1 MEMSDYDPMWHWW
14 EQLQERRQLSEG
26 PTSPSAWSPRA
37 GTYSPHYLPTT
48 PPSPSPVPDPVT
60 PLAQTGP
67 SAVGSASFDIR
78 SLLGSAK
85 KDPSSP
91 CRASTIA
98 ALPSP
103 APEMHV
109 DSEEPVFADTRASA
123 EAVDTPVRRV
133 SIASSAPYTNSNSPF
148 LAWSPSLCHSW
159 QEDSSSGRTSC
170 AAHSRCRTFL
180 SSLLPASPLFLFRNS
195 TNKVDP

>member
-1 MEMSDYDPMWHWW
+1 MSDYDPMWHWW
-14 EQLQERRQLSEG
+14 ERLQERRQLSEG
-26 PTSPSAWSPRA
+26 PTSPSARSPRV
-37 GTYSPHYLPTT
+37 GTYSPHYSPTT

-91 CRASTIA
+91 RRASAIA

-103 APEMHV
+103 TPEMHV
-109 DSEEPVFADTRASA
+109 DSEEPVFADTRASV
-123 EAVDTPVRRV
+123 EAVDTPVHCV
-133 SIASSAPYTNSNSPF
+133 SIASSALYAGSNSPF
-148 LAWSPSLCHSW
+148 
-159 QEDSSSGRTSC
+159 
-170 AAHSRCRTFL
+170 
-180 SSLLPASPLFLFRNS
+180 
-195 TNKVDP
+195 